1 MYVCVYCHLSLVQS
15 VVLNFL
21 VLERHYILK
30 TYWNLKELLF
40 MWIVSIF
47 SAEIKTDNFFQY

>member
-30 TYWNLKELLF
+30 IYWNLKELLF
-40 MWIVSIF
+40 MWVVSIYI
-47 SAEIKTDNFFQY
+47 EHCRN